1 MGEGELGN
9 LKLPP
14 ISSKRDLGPKG
25 PDPEDMVWIRELIK
39 VYRSGS
45 LEVTALRGVNLSVKK
60 GEVLAVIGPSGCG
73 KTTLLNIIGG
83 LDEATAG
90 KVYVDGMDV
99 REMKEKQVVEYRRS
113 RVGFIFQ
120 NFNLIPTLT
129 AKENIELPMRIAK
142 IPKNSRKDRVDELA
156 KAIGLEE
163 RMDHRPEQLSG
174 GEQQRVAFAVALAND
189 PPLILADEPTGELD
203 TKTGEEV
210 MEIFKALSRQLGKT
224 EIIVT
229 HDTRISDL
237 ADRTMEI
244 RDGEIVREE

>member
-1 MGEGELGN
+1 MGEGDLKK

-14 ISSKRDLGPKG
+14 ISGKKDKQPKG
-25 PDPEDMVWIRELIK
+25 PTERDMVWIHELIK
-39 VYRSGS
+39 VYKSGS
-45 LEVTALRGVNLSVKK
+45 LEVTALRGIDLTVKR

-83 LDEATAG
+83 LDDATAG
-90 KVYVDGMDV
+90 KVFVNGKNI
-99 REMKEKQVVEYRRS
+99 REMKEKQIVEYRRS
-113 RVGFIFQ
+113 KVGFIFQ

-129 AKENIELPMRIAK
+129 AKENIELPMRISK
-142 IPKNSRKDRVDELA
+142 KPIKERKSRVDELA
-156 KAIGLEE
+156 KAIGLED

-174 GEQQRVAFAVALAND
+174 GEQQRIAFAVALAND

-203 TKTGEEV
+203 TRTGEEV

-244 RDGEIVREE
+244 RDGKIVKED